1 MEKIYNANSLI
12 KKNLGTNYNI
22 TDNPLFLFYVEN
34 LRDSVHFKRPK
45 YVYSKYYT
53 NWKHLGFFLSIFQ
66 YINLYACFKQTIF
79 QECESLNKMY
89 DQHQHLSFLIFSI
102 SLTER

>member
-22 TDNPLFLFYVEN
+22 TGNPLFLFYVEN
-34 LRDSVHFKRPK
+34 LETQFISRDLSTCTP
-45 YVYSKYYT
+45 SIT
-53 NWKHLGFFLSIFQ
+53 QIGSILDFFLSIFQ

-79 QECESLNKMY
+79 QE
-89 DQHQHLSFLIFSI
+89 
-102 SLTER
+102 